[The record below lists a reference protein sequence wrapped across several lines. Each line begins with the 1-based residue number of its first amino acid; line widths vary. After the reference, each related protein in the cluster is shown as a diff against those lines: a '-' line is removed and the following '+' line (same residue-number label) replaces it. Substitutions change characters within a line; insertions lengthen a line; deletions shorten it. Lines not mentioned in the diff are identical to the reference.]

1 MSVRL
6 SVEVTLVTG
15 LRARVRR
22 METPNQ
28 EGSSILTSYYQVLD
42 PWFRSWRH
50 QHDDKSTPSLTQ
62 NPLQHIYVCPSPP
75 CKVYL
80 DYHSIKSP
88 GKDFGE
94 GHWDCMIENP
104 SRSHFDTFFNF
115 LHKSLNHQTPVTGT
129 WLALERK
136 VKVTFW
142 KVKTFYPLLRYLPI
156 VIVRFGSVG
165 VNCETTHIAK
175 AAKNVSWKSC

>member
-1 MSVRL
+1 MCMYKKVYKGLPGFSMSVRL

-50 QHDDKSTPSLTQ
+50 QHDGKSTPSLTQ

-75 CKVYL
+75 CKIYL

-104 SRSHFDTFFNF
+104 PRSRRHFPQLPSQITEPSDPGHGNLAGSGKEGQGHFLKSQSLFPTFT
-115 LHKSLNHQTPVTGT
+115 LS
-129 WLALERK
+129 ADS
-136 VKVTFW
+136 
-142 KVKTFYPLLRYLPI
+142 Y
-156 VIVRFGSVG
+156 
-165 VNCETTHIAK
+165 C
-175 AAKNVSWKSC
+175 